1 MHLIAI
7 GKKKKKKKKRKKI
20 THRVD
25 KKENFM
31 GILGTLRAIIFI
43 LACRNSTRKN
53 FD

>member
-7 GKKKKKKKKRKKI
+7 EKKI
-20 THRVD
+20 THRSLVE

-31 GILGTLRAIIFI
+31 GILGTLRAILFI
-43 LACRNSTRKN
+43 LACIETRNSTGKN